1 MSVTQKVD
9 VAIIGAGT
17 AGLYALREVRRAN
30 KSFVLIDHGPL
41 GTTCARVGCMP
52 SKAALHAAELWAVRK
67 EQAEYGVLA
76 TEKLKLDRQ
85 AAWSK
90 VRNMRDEF
98 ASGAAENA
106 RKAAGEHL
114 MMGQARFLKP
124 NLLVV
129 NTEHGEQYVEAQS
142 VIIAVGSRPVVPD
155 FLAPFK
161 EHIFTTDELFEL
173 ETLPNRLGVL
183 GLGAIG
189 LEMGLTMARLGVQ
202 VVGAD
207 MADAIGGIKDPEIAQ
222 IAIQTLGKE
231 FPMHLGAAAQLEA
244 AQQGVNLKTAQ
255 NTIPVDKVLIALGR
269 RPNLDRLDL
278 DKAGFK
284 LDARGQLNYDK
295 NTLQVGDWPVFIAG
309 DANSDR
315 TLMHEAAAE
324 GAMAGFNAVQ
334 RVPQRFARKTPL
346 AIAFTQPDI
355 ISVGAS
361 FGELDKDNLL
371 IGQARS
377 QANGRSRILSHD
389 DGLLRIYARKD
400 TGKLLGA
407 SMIGQRAEHL
417 GQMLALALDQ
427 EMTVHQLLQ
436 AAYYHPVVEE
446 MIQSALQDVARR
458 MKPSP
463 YPLGLRAL

>member
-1 MSVTQKVD
+1 VTQKVD

-67 EQAEYGVLA
+67 EQAEYGVRG
-76 TEKLKLDRQ
+76 TEKLQIDRH

-106 RKAAGEHL
+106 RKSAGENL
-114 MMGQARFLKP
+114 LTGQARFLKP
-124 NLLVV
+124 NLLAV
-129 NTEHGEQYVEAQS
+129 NTERGEQYVEAQS
-142 VIIAVGSRPVVPD
+142 VVIAVGSRPVVPD
-155 FLAPFK
+155 FLAPFR
-161 EHIFTTDELFEL
+161 EYVFTTDELFEM
-173 ETLPNRLGVL
+173 ETLPKRLGVL

-189 LEMGLTMARLGVQ
+189 LEMGLTMSRLGIE

-207 MADAIGGIKDPEIAQ
+207 MADAIGGIKDPEVAQ
-222 IAIQTLGKE
+222 IAIQILGKE
-231 FPMHLGAAAQLEA
+231 FPMHLGAAAELESTA
-244 AQQGVNLKTAQ
+244 QGVSLKTAQ
-255 NTIPVDKVLIALGR
+255 SSIPVDKVLVALGR
-269 RPNLDRLDL
+269 RPNLDKLDL

-284 LDARGQLNYDK
+284 LDARGQLDYDRH
-295 NTLQVGDWPVFIAG
+295 TLQVEDWPIFIAG
-309 DANSDR
+309 DANSER

-355 ISVGAS
+355 ISVGAL

-377 QANGRSRILSHD
+377 RANGRSRILSED

-427 EMTVHQLLQ
+427 NMTAHQLLQ
-436 AAYYHPVVEE
+436 ATYYHPVVEE
-446 MIQSALQDVARR
+446 MIQSALQDIARR